1 MHSTSPLLMLFDWCS
16 RTRRQNMAASPFVWA
31 VIQPWSQ
38 SRAWL
43 RVPCFVFGA
52 SPSCNFVLNAGEG
65 GLQNSNHLNR
75 VDFRRSNAPERS
87 FKQSSDQSLP
97 LSAVVN
103 CQQQPYEDEYQQD
116 QGRHNSTDAAYTV
129 RQPTLGLN
137 RSPGQH
143 HEYNARS
150 PASWTSQCLSS
161 LCSDIDPDMT
171 QGGWG
176 M

>member
-31 VIQPWSQ
+31 VPWSQ